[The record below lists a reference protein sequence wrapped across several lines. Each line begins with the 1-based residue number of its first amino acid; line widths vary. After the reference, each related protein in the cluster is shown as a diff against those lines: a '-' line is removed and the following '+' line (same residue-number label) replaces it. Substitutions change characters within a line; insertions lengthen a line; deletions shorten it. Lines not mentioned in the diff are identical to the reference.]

1 MKKTTLLNA
10 PISSAIARLGHGD
23 SLCIGDAG
31 LPVPKGVDKID
42 LALTV
47 GMPRAIDVLKA
58 VTSEMCVERA
68 VIAHELRDEQPEF
81 HAELCKVLDAVSES
95 QSKAI
100 QIDVVSHEDF
110 KRATMHCQTAVRT
123 GECTPFANIILYSGV
138 TF

>member
-47 GMPRAIDVLKA
+47 GVPSALQVLKA
-58 VTSEMCVERA
+58 VAREMCVERA
-68 VIAHELRDEQPEF
+68 VIASELRDDQPEF
-81 HAELCKVLDAVSES
+81 HAELRKALNAISES
-95 QSKAI
+95 QSKDV

-110 KRATMHCQTAVRT
+110 KRETVHCQTAVRT
-123 GECTPFANIILYSGV
+123 GECTPFANVILYSGV

>member
-1 MKKTTLLNA
+1 MKKTVLLNA
-10 PISSAIARLGHGD
+10 PISSAVARLGHGD

-31 LPVPKGVDKID
+31 LPVPKGVEKVD

-47 GMPRAIDVLKA
+47 GVPSALQVLKA

-68 VIAHELRDEQPEF
+68 VIALELKDEQSKF
-81 HAELCKVLDAVSES
+81 HAELRKALDAISDSLSRE
-95 QSKAI
+95 I

-110 KRATMHCQTAVRT
+110 KRATVHCQTTVRT